1 MEKDLTKGFCEMAQ
15 DELLYVDG
23 GAWPVL
29 FVVWGVEVTVGHA
42 LAAGA
47 AVGLTAGG
55 ALVLK

>member
-1 MEKDLTKGFCEMAQ
+1 MAQ

>member
-1 MEKDLTKGFCEMAQ
+1 MNLKNDMLELTQ
-15 DELLYVDG
+15 DEMLQIDG

-29 FVVWGVEVTVGHA
+29 FVIYGVKVTVGHA
-42 LAAGA
+42 LAAGT